1 MSETKPNHESD
12 MRREENPNVMPATSS
27 RMHEMGLNP
36 ITLAFS
42 GPLEEAFLDDY
53 YNNSMTMVRLSL
65 FAGIILYGLFGILDA
80 ELVPSMKWELWFIRF
95 AIVWPALMAVIV
107 WSYYPSFKKF
117 FQPSVASVMLVAGC
131 AIVIM
136 VAIIPP
142 PTNYSYYAGII
153 LVFIWGYSFTRVRFL
168 WAASAGWIIVIFY
181 EIVTMY
187 YADIPRTVF
196 INNNFFF
203 ISAQIIGMF
212 VCYAIEFYQR
222 RDFFLAWQL
231 QNEKAV
237 IIDANRLLE
246 SIIQERTFELVKTNQ
261 DLRSQIEER
270 QRAETTR
277 KNLESQLLQ
286 AQKME
291 AMGTLAGGI
300 AHDFNNLLMGIQG
313 NVSLI
318 LMDIRKDH
326 PYCDRLRNVQELV
339 RSGSQL
345 THQLLGFARGGK
357 YEVQPTNLNDLVTR
371 CKNMYGR
378 AKKEITIYTNYQEN
392 IWTVNADQGQ
402 IEQVLLNLFVN
413 AWQAMPGGGNLSV
426 GTENVALN
434 QLDAERLGIKA
445 GRYVKIIV
453 TDTGTGM
460 DQATMSRIF
469 DPFFTTKGMGRGT
482 GLGLASAYGI
492 IKNHEGTIAVQSMKG
507 QGATFEVYLPA
518 TDTSL
523 GREKVA
529 PAPKLMKGTETV
541 LYVDDEEMNVETG
554 QHILE
559 ALGYTVLTAQSGP
572 EAIDVFKKNN
582 GTITLVILDMVMPGM
597 NGGEVFD
604 VLKDIKPDV
613 KVLLSS
619 GYSITGEA
627 TKIME
632 RGCAGFIQ
640 KPYDVNSLSVK
651 IRNIMDGFGN
661 VKRMAS

>member
-1 MSETKPNHESD
+1 
-12 MRREENPNVMPATSS
+12 MRREDNPNVMPATSS

-65 FAGIILYGLFGILDA
+65 FAGIVLYGLFGILDA
-80 ELVPSMKWELWFIRF
+80 ELVPTMKWKLWFLRF
-95 AIVWPALMAVIV
+95 AIVWPALMAVIL
-107 WSYYPSFKKF
+107 WSYYPSFKRF
-117 FQPSVASVMLVAGC
+117 FQPAVASVMLVAGF
-131 AIVIM
+131 AIIIM
-136 VAIIPP
+136 IRIIPP
-142 PTNYSYYAGII
+142 PISYSYYAGLI

-181 EIVTMY
+181 EIVTMST
-187 YADIPRTVF
+187 ANIPRGVV

-212 VCYAIEFYQR
+212 VCYSIEFYQR

-246 SIIQERTFELVKTNQ
+246 SIIQERTSELVKTNQ

-318 LMDIRKDH
+318 LMDMRRDH
-326 PYCDRLRNVQELV
+326 PYNDRLRNVQELV

-345 THQLLGFARGGK
+345 THQLLGFARAGK
-357 YEVQPTNLNDLVTR
+357 YEVQPTNLNDLVNR

-378 AKKEITIYTNYQEN
+378 AKKEITIYTDFQDD
-392 IWTVNADQGQ
+392 IWTVNIDQGQ

-426 GTENVALN
+426 GTENITLTQTEA
-434 QLDAERLGIKA
+434 DRIGIKP
-445 GRYVKIIV
+445 GRHVKIIV
-453 TDTGTGM
+453 SDTGTGM

-492 IKNHEGTIAVQSMKG
+492 IKNHEGIITVKSKKG
-507 QGATFEVYLPA
+507 QGATFEVYIPA
-518 TDTSL
+518 SDVAM
-523 GREKVA
+523 GRDKVV
-529 PAPKLMKGTETV
+529 PVPKLLKGNETI
-541 LYVDDEEMNVETG
+541 LFVDDEEMNVETG
-554 QHILE
+554 QRILE
-559 ALGYTVLTAQSGP
+559 TLGYTVLTARSGR
-572 EAIDVFKKNN
+572 EAIEVFKKSDRAV
-582 GTITLVILDMVMPGM
+582 TLVILDMVMPGM

-604 VLKDIKPDV
+604 ALKSLAPSV

-619 GYSITGEA
+619 GYSMTGEA
-627 TKIME
+627 TNIME
-632 RGCAGFIQ
+632 RGCDGFIQ
-640 KPYDVNSLSVK
+640 KPYDVNTLSVK

-661 VKRMAS
+661 VKRMVG